1 MRQTR
6 RKTLGMA
13 LAAMGLFASLAVAQP
28 VAPGQTLV
36 CTKVDAQGYCTEAKA
51 HDDKMVTVRVE
62 GVKVDEKIT
71 CVTSGGNTTCTKVTV
86 TK

>member
-1 MRQTR
+1 
-6 RKTLGMA
+6 MA
-13 LAAMGLFASLAVAQP
+13 LAAMGLFSSLVMAQP
-28 VAPGQTLV
+28 APPGQTLV
-36 CTKVDAQGYCTEAKA
+36 CTKVDANGYCTEAKA